1 MVTRTEGSMN
11 CSPGIGSRPKLRT
24 EPKCNAWT
32 LTLNTGPAET
42 PAVLLGS
49 WLARTSG
56 RVALDPFE
64 ILIL

>member
-1 MVTRTEGSMN
+1 VAKQGNKSLDQGIVF
-11 CSPGIGSRPKLRT
+11 PGTGKKSLK
-24 EPKCNAWT
+24 A
-32 LTLNTGPAET
+32 GPAET

-49 WLARTSG
+49 WLSRTSG